1 MAMAATR
8 KQEMGAETRR
18 RLLDAAFD
26 LAAEGGASAM
36 SIQAVADRSGI
47 SRGSVAWHFGSKDGL
62 LVAVIDEAFRW
73 GEDCLR
79 QHLDAVT
86 RPTVEALIEA
96 NFSLMLEDRARIF
109 ATILLEALTG
119 DDVIRSTYAAHYVEL
134 RRFYADYL
142 RSVAPHL
149 ADPAATATALLG
161 STLGVNIQYLLDPDT
176 VDRRA
181 AVTALEL
188 VYARGVEQRKPR
200 RTT

>member
-1 MAMAATR
+1 MAATR
-8 KQEMGAETRR
+8 KQEISAETRR

-36 SIQAVADRSGI
+36 SVQAVADRSGI

-73 GEDCLR
+73 GEEYLR
-79 QHLDAVT
+79 THLEAVGE
-86 RPTVEALIEA
+86 PSVEALIEA
-96 NFSLMLEDRARIF
+96 NFSLMAEDRARIF

-134 RRFYADYL
+134 RRFYGDYL
-142 RSVAPHL
+142 RVVAPHL
-149 ADPAATATALLG
+149 ANPSATATALLG
-161 STLGVNIQYLLDPDT
+161 STLGVNIQYVLDPDT

-181 AVTALEL
+181 AVTALEQ
-188 VYARGVEQRKPR
+188 VYAQGLGR
-200 RTT
+200 R